1 MAVPKSTSAFRT
13 IYDGFEHGGLRT
25 QLDEHDEAVFFR
37 NAGRAGGAI
46 VRLAS
51 GERVGEFNRY
61 IAEVDRKL
69 IVRHESIKLD
79 PSARG
84 GGFARALQSH
94 AERRYREMGV
104 CEIRLLA
111 EHVGSILWARLGFD
125 FLLQH
130 APGETEDERRASVIS
145 DLFGRNTR
153 PVSSDERETILYRHR
168 DGTEFTREEP
178 VRLPRPIEVLER
190 AESSAD
196 TTLREA
202 GEMFRARLPGGHAE
216 PFATPLD
223 LVDFDQGSTRLG
235 ERIMLGS
242 AWQGVKR
249 LD

>member
-1 MAVPKSTSAFRT
+1 MAVPQSTSTFRA

-25 QLDEHDEAVFFR
+25 QLDEHEEAVFFP
-37 NAGRAGGAI
+37 NTGRAGGAI

-61 IAEVDRKL
+61 IAEVDGKL
-69 IVRHESIKLD
+69 IVRHESIKLN

-84 GGFARALQSH
+84 GGFARALQDH

-111 EHVGSILWARLGFD
+111 EHVGSILWARLGFE

-130 APGETEDERRASVIS
+130 APGDTEAERRASVIS
-145 DLFGRNTR
+145 ELFGRNTR
-153 PVSSDERETILYRHR
+153 PVSSDERQTILYRQQ

-178 VRLPRPIEVLER
+178 VRLPRPIEVLEA

-196 TTLREA
+196 KTSRAAAEA
-202 GEMFRARLPGGHAE
+202 FRARLPGGHGE
-216 PFATPLD
+216 PLATPLD
-223 LVDFDQGSTRLG
+223 LVDFDRGSTRLG
-235 ERIMLGS
+235 ERIMLGA
-242 AWQGVKR
+242 AWQGVKH
-249 LD
+249 LP